1 MSRPEF
7 LSLPDL
13 PQIDPESRIRL
24 GLLDLAQEG
33 TVTPKDVRER
43 YGPIVQAEELPQS
56 RWASLLRHI
65 GKLGR
70 AGDRK

>member
-43 YGPIVQAEELPQS
+43 YGPIVQAYQY
-56 RWASLLRHI
+56 A
-65 GKLGR
+65 
-70 AGDRK
+70 